1 MGSLFDGKYS
11 QRGNRSLPI
20 TEAYLEP
27 SPKSSMES
35 SIVDA
40 QLGSKYAFA
49 CFIFLLK
56 YNVLYV
62 ECQRTRYT
70 NNFLGESQ

>member
-11 QRGNRSLPI
+11 QCGNRSQPI

-35 SIVDA
+35 SIVDTP
-40 QLGSKYAFA
+40 LGSKYASASSF
-49 CFIFLLK
+49 C
-56 YNVLYV
+56 
-62 ECQRTRYT
+62 
-70 NNFLGESQ
+70 